1 MRLKLAATAIVVG
14 GILSAALLA
23 ERRTRPDL
31 VDEAD
36 A

>member
-14 GILSAALLA
+14 GILSAALFA

-31 VDEAD
+31 VDETD